1 MNSQYLKDSKHRVA
15 SASELISIFQRQQ
28 NLPLCPSDARHM
40 SLMRDVLNSPS
51 AKVIE
56 FLQANPN
63 PKDQKI

>member
-1 MNSQYLKDSKHRVA
+1 MNSQYLKDSKRRVA
-15 SASELISIFQRQQ
+15 SASELISILERQ

-56 FLQANPN
+56 FLQAYPH
-63 PKDQKI
+63 PKNQEL

>member
-15 SASELISIFQRQQ
+15 SASELITILQRQ

-40 SLMRDVLNSPS
+40 SLLRDVLNSPS

-63 PKDQKI
+63 PKDQKF